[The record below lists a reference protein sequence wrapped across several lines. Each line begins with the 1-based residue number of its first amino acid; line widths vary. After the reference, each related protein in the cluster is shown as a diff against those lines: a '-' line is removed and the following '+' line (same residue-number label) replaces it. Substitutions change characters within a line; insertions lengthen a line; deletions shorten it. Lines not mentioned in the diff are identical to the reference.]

1 MRPLSTSRGTFA
13 NSSNRFGCDYRA
25 EASLLGAPP
34 VPVVDV
40 HSHVHGT
47 SAAALLREAMDLY
60 GIARIHSMTRLEDI
74 PAIRGV
80 LGDRVRF
87 IAVPDF
93 SDPDRLAAHGDRF
106 LARIRDFRREGA
118 SICKFWAAPRGIDYG
133 IEAGNP
139 RLLALDAPH
148 RRAAMDEAAS
158 LGMAFMVHVADP
170 DTWFATKYA
179 DRARYGT
186 KASHYEPLERLLDE
200 YRVPWIAAHMAGS
213 PEDLDFLDGLLE
225 RHPNLSIDTSATKWV
240 VREVSRHPSGRVQA
254 FMRRWRGRVLFGSDI
269 VTNDDHLRDG
279 EKATEM
285 AAKASDSGSAFD
297 LYASRY
303 WALRTLWETGHELE
317 SPISDPDLAMVDP
330 SRSALDAPALRG
342 KALPREV
349 MAEFYAGAASR
360 LAGEAMP
367 GAPDAAPAPAAP
379 AAN

>member
-1 MRPLSTSRGTFA
+1 MRPLSTSCGTFA

-25 EASLLGAPP
+25 EAALLGAPP

-74 PAIRGV
+74 EGIRGV

-93 SDPDRLAAHGDRF
+93 ADPDRLAAHGNRF
-106 LARIRDFRREGA
+106 LSRIRDFRREGA

-179 DRARYGT
+179 DQSRYGT

-213 PEDLDFLDGLLE
+213 PEDLDLLDGLLE
-225 RHPNLSIDTSATKWV
+225 RHPNLSIDTSATKWI
-240 VREVSRHPSGRVQA
+240 VREVSRHPSGRVQE
-254 FMRRWRGRVLFGSDI
+254 FMRRWHGRVLFGSDI

-303 WALRTLWETGHELE
+303 WALRTLWETAHELE

-330 SRSALDAPALRG
+330 ARSALDAPALRG
-342 KALPREV
+342 KSLPREV

-360 LAGEAMP
+360 LAGEP
-367 GAPDAAPAPAAP
+367 APAATPAPAAP
-379 AAN
+379 AAS

>member
-1 MRPLSTSRGTFA
+1 
-13 NSSNRFGCDYRA
+13 
-25 EASLLGAPP
+25 
-34 VPVVDV
+34 
-40 HSHVHGT
+40 
-47 SAAALLREAMDLY
+47 
-60 GIARIHSMTRLEDI
+60 MTRLEDI
-74 PAIRGV
+74 EGIRGV

-93 SDPDRLAAHGDRF
+93 ADPDRLAAHGERF
-106 LARIRDFRREGA
+106 LSRIRDFRREGA

-179 DRARYGT
+179 DQARYGT

-213 PEDLDFLDGLLE
+213 PEDLDLLDGLLE
-225 RHPNLSIDTSATKWV
+225 RHPNLSIDTSATKWI
-240 VREVSRHPSGRVQA
+240 VREVSRHPSGRVQE
-254 FMRRWRGRVLFGSDI
+254 FMRRWHGRVLFGSDI
-269 VTNDDHLRDG
+269 VTNDDHLRGG

-303 WALRTLWETGHELE
+303 WALRTLWETAHELE

-330 SRSALDAPALRG
+330 ARSALDAPALRG
-342 KALPREV
+342 KSLPREV

-360 LAGEAMP
+360 LAGEA
-367 GAPDAAPAPAAP
+367 APAAAPAPAAP
-379 AAN
+379 AAS

>member
-1 MRPLSTSRGTFA
+1 MRPLSTSCGTFA

-25 EASLLGAPP
+25 EAALLGAPP

-40 HSHVHGT
+40 HSHVHGP

-93 SDPDRLAAHGDRF
+93 TDPDRLAAHGDRF
-106 LARIRDFRREGA
+106 LSRIRDFRREGA

-225 RHPNLSIDTSATKWV
+225 RHPNLSIDTSATKWI
-240 VREVSRHPSGRVQA
+240 VREVSRHPSSRVQH
-254 FMRRWRGRVLFGSDI
+254 FMRRWHGRVLFGSDI
-269 VTNDDHLRDG
+269 VTNDDHLRGG

-330 SRSALDAPALRG
+330 ARGALDAPALRG
-342 KALPREV
+342 TSLPREV

-367 GAPDAAPAPAAP
+367 GAPDTTPVPAAP
-379 AAN
+379 AAG

>member
-1 MRPLSTSRGTFA
+1 MRPLSTSCGTFA

-25 EASLLGAPP
+25 EAALLGAPP

-47 SAAALLREAMDLY
+47 SAAALLREAMDLD

-74 PAIRGV
+74 EGIRGV

-93 SDPDRLAAHGDRF
+93 ADPDRLAAHGDRF
-106 LARIRDFRREGA
+106 LSRIRDFRREGA

-179 DRARYGT
+179 DQSRYGT

-213 PEDLDFLDGLLE
+213 PEDLDLLDGLLE
-225 RHPNLSIDTSATKWV
+225 RHPNLSIDTSATKWI
-240 VREVSRHPSGRVQA
+240 VREVSRHPSGRVQE
-254 FMRRWRGRVLFGSDI
+254 FMRRWHGRVLFGSDI
-269 VTNDDHLRDG
+269 VTNDDHLRGG

-303 WALRTLWETGHELE
+303 WALRTLWETAHELE

-330 SRSALDAPALRG
+330 ARSALDAPALRG
-342 KALPREV
+342 KSLPREV

-360 LAGEAMP
+360 LAGEP
-367 GAPDAAPAPAAP
+367 APAATPAPAAP

>member
-1 MRPLSTSRGTFA
+1 MPTSRGTFA
-13 NSSNRFGCDYRA
+13 NPSNRFGCDYRA
-25 EASLLGAPP
+25 EAALLGAPP

-47 SAAALLREAMDLY
+47 AAAALLRESMDLY

-74 PAIRGV
+74 EGIRGV
-80 LGDRVRF
+80 LGHRVRF

-93 SDPDRLAAHGDRF
+93 ANPDRLAAHGTEF
-106 LARIRDFRREGA
+106 LGRIRDFRREGA

-133 IEAGNP
+133 IEAGDP

-179 DRARYGT
+179 DSARYGT

-213 PEDLDFLDGLLE
+213 PEDLEFLDGLLA
-225 RHPNLSIDTSATKWV
+225 RHPNLSIDTSATKWI
-240 VREVSRHPSGRVQA
+240 VREVSRHPAGRVHD
-254 FMRRWRGRVLFGSDI
+254 FMHRWHGRILFGSDI
-269 VTNDDHLRDG
+269 VTNDDHLRGG
-279 EKATEM
+279 EKPTEM
-285 AAKASDSGSAFD
+285 AAKASDPDGAFD

-330 SRSALDAPALRG
+330 SRSPLDAPSLSG
-342 KALPREV
+342 KALPRGV

-360 LAGEAMP
+360 IAGEAVP
-367 GAPDAAPAPAAP
+367 AAPSAAP
-379 AAN
+379 AAAPVPAAD